1 MKKLYYAIGLL
12 LIFSILSTSV
22 ILILSPDT
30 IPAHYNA
37 SGEVDRFGSKYENLI
52 FPGLSFLTA
61 ACFLPLLQYQRKKN
75 APVLEQQVLLG
86 TAVFCL
92 ILMNALGIF
101 FGVSGIRYAGNPAA
115 VKPDTVIRLVCIGT
129 GVMLV
134 VLGNIMPKARR
145 NALFGLRTTWSM
157 ANDSVWRKSQRFGGF
172 SGVICGLL
180 IAVSAAFVS
189 GVRNIL
195 LMIALILI
203 WAAVCIIAS
212 YRFWKADRK

>member
-1 MKKLYYAIGLL
+1 M
-12 LIFSILSTSV
+12 
-22 ILILSPDT
+22 
-30 IPAHYNA
+30 
-37 SGEVDRFGSKYENLI
+37 
-52 FPGLSFLTA
+52 
-61 ACFLPLLQYQRKKN
+61 
-75 APVLEQQVLLG
+75 LLG

-101 FGVSGIRYAGNPAA
+101 FGVSGIRYADNPAA

-134 VLGNIMPKARR
+134 VLGNIMPKAHR

-172 SGVICGLL
+172 SAVICGLL

-189 GVRNIL
+189 GIRNIL

-203 WAAVCIIAS
+203 WATVCIIAS